1 MLRWLDTIPLPLLV
15 IAALILGPAPFVP
28 EPHVLEKLRMLTN
41 GTLTKPIDIFDL
53 AYHGLPIVM
62 LMLKFIRIAQNRT
75 MG

>member
-1 MLRWLDTIPLPLLV
+1 MMRWLDSIPLSLLV

-28 EPHVLEKLRMLTN
+28 EPHVFEKLRMLAN
-41 GTLTKPIDIFDL
+41 GTLSKPIDIFDL

-75 MG
+75 KG